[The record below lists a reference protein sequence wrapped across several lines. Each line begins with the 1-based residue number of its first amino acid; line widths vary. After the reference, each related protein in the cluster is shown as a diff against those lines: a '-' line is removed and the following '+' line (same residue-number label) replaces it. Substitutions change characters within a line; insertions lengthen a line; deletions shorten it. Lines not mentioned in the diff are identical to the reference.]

1 MIADNRVRNTKSS
14 ISHRTHPDVVIV
26 GHPAIVESKKID
38 QVNKLIILSLAAKPH
53 CRRLCQTPL
62 FGVLLVLTPHLSPL
76 PSGRGEAELCAL
88 SEMANHRS
96 FNLKRAA
103 DGEFETPHA

>member
-53 CRRLCQTPL
+53 CRRLMSDAIVWRIAR
-62 FGVLLVLTPHLSPL
+62 FNPHLSPL